1 MLLRPDSGGFIK
13 KEDVRRVFDGSI
25 FEEIAQKRSRES
37 GKDGQGVDAENAES
51 GKKVGQKSGRQKE
64 E

>member
-25 FEEIAQKRSRES
+25 FEEIAQKRSRKA
-37 GKDGQGVDAENAES
+37 GKDGQGVNAENTKS
-51 GKKVGQKSGRQKE
+51 GKRVAQKSGRKE
-64 E
+64 EE